1 MKFTAATK
9 TFEVSL
15 DEAVEMFAEAVGAPK
30 EKVSVEY
37 VIREVGGDQMDRFPG
52 VNKVTAIRIMVSE

>member
-15 DEAVEMFAEAVGAPK
+15 DNAVEMFAEAVGAPK

-37 VIREVGGDQMDRFPG
+37 IIREVEGDPMDRFPE
-52 VNKVTAIRIMVSE
+52 VNKVTAIRITVRE